1 MKLSKNE
8 LTCIKYKLLSEN
20 EDLRQLY
27 ENLVINNGIQSEENF
42 WKEKDVIKE
51 YKKINFSCEQ
61 GLSKEAQCNVK
72 KTKDF

>member
-1 MKLSKNE
+1 
-8 LTCIKYKLLSEN
+8 LLSEN

-51 YKKINFSCEQ
+51 YKKINFSCE
-61 GLSKEAQCNVK
+61 
-72 KTKDF
+72 

>member
-1 MKLSKNE
+1 VKLSKNE

-51 YKKINFSCEQ
+51 YKKINFSCE
-61 GLSKEAQCNVK
+61 
-72 KTKDF
+72 